1 MHAGDGASLRA
12 APDAHRWAYH
22 GAHHEDNQTSFEVY
36 MANRSS
42 QSICLLDNWSL
53 ECAAVLL
60 EEGVE
65 SIRNEL
71 RSEYLKA
78 VSESILIGQDI
89 SANVIKSIYGLD
101 VYFGALANLLI
112 SLVMFDEVIY
122 VKNGFEAAWHR
133 FPAFA
138 KKLSRAVLGQEC
150 PDSTSR
156 EIEKKYSQL
165 SNPSILY
172 YSFLAKVFGA
182 DILLNPLRAKQ
193 LIEASKSQQPSYGQ
207 FAFDLLKVLDKSL
220 EGRIHSLN
228 SDLLRTGTIPNL
240 SIPPVAALV
249 YSRASSKADILDI
262 AIDIRNSSQARNL
275 RKALRECVGDL
286 KATTKYPRLA
296 EEAVSAVSNAI
307 RNIGILNPDE
317 KGVSVGLSLMFV
329 SFSYDIGKPTG
340 SYLLFLR
347 DLAKCR
353 LELSG
358 SSLHVE
364 RLFNYSYQDADEVP
378 SAE

>member
-1 MHAGDGASLRA
+1 MTG
-12 APDAHRWAYH
+12 
-22 GAHHEDNQTSFEVY
+22 
-36 MANRSS
+36 RSS

-65 SIRNEL
+65 AIRNDL

-78 VSESILIGQDI
+78 VSESILVGHDI
-89 SANVIKSIYGLD
+89 STNVVKSTYGLD

-112 SLVMFDEVIY
+112 SLVMFDEVVY
-122 VKNGFEAAWHR
+122 VKNGFEASWHR

-138 KKLSRAVLGQEC
+138 KKLSPIVLGQEC
-150 PDSTSR
+150 PDSASR
-156 EIEKKYSQL
+156 EIEKKYSSL
-165 SNPSILY
+165 SDPGILY

-182 DILLNPLRAKQ
+182 NLLLNPLRAKH
-193 LIEASKSQQPSYGQ
+193 LVETRKSQQPLYGQ
-207 FAFDLLKVLDKSL
+207 FAFDLLKVLDTSL
-220 EGRIHSLN
+220 EGRINSLN
-228 SDLLRTGTIPNL
+228 SDLLETGIIPGL

-249 YSRASSKADILDI
+249 YSRASSRADILDT
-262 AIDIRNSSQARNL
+262 ATDIRNSSQARDL

-296 EEAVSAVSNAI
+296 EETVSAVGNAI

-317 KGVSVGLSLMFV
+317 KGVSIGLSLMFV
-329 SFSYDIGKPTG
+329 SLSYDIGKPTE

-353 LELSG
+353 LEMSG
-358 SSLHVE
+358 TSLHLK
-364 RLFNYSYQDADEVP
+364 RLFDYSYRDANEAPGAD
-378 SAE
+378 